1 MSWGV
6 GVWRHTQEDA
16 GGVKLAPAEANDSL
30 GVSLDHTAALIT
42 EKRSIF
48 ARNDAVVKQVVGA
61 APWSACLAL
70 PRRLVPYALAAAAAA
85 AAAAAV
91 WIWRVLHDRCRT
103 SKWSRPTARWR
114 PSVTASVVSL

>member
-1 MSWGV
+1 VGCGGCGV
-6 GVWRHTQEDA
+6 THSKTQA
-16 GGVKLAPAEANDSL
+16 AFKRALAEAIDSL

-61 APWSACLAL
+61 APWAACLAL

-91 WIWRVLHDRCRT
+91 WIWRG
-103 SKWSRPTARWR
+103 SSRGGWVPGRLITPRAF
-114 PSVTASVVSL
+114 V